1 MYKES
6 LTTSRFNDDIIYTT
20 VIQSNNSERKNIRKR
35 NIIWF
40 NPPYSMNV
48 EISFGKAFLK
58 LVKKHFLRND
68 IKQNIKQD
76 IKQNHH

>member
-48 EISFGKAFLK
+48 EINFGKPFLK
-58 LVKKHFLRND
+58 LVKKAFST
-68 IKQNIKQD
+68 
-76 IKQNHH
+76 